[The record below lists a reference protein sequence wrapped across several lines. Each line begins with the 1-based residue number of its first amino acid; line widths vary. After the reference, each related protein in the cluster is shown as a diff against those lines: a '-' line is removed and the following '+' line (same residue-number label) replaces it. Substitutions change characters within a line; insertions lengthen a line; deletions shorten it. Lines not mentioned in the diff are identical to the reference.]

1 MSGSQVVS
9 APADAAVAAPASVDR
24 VNRLWYVDLPVA
36 LDPGAPPVADAFS
49 DGTWTAT
56 WRSIGGLLPP
66 IAFVVGF
73 LAPILWPGM
82 RNVFS
87 ESLVFLLIVVATSFL
102 SGTAGVM
109 LLLGY
114 VCGDLSHDLF
124 NRYGYAG
131 YLGRQLAANVVS
143 YMLLGVATVL
153 IPQLARRLASELSS
167 KLNDDSVRN
176 ATQVAV
182 SAIAAAL
189 LIFLWCQATIVLIRP
204 VFTWA
209 GNSPTTEAVAQ
220 VQRKWTWLVAAAVG
234 AVLLRAVAELLARR
248 MAGWALVNSLQERR
262 WSAPERRGALW
273 RRVPLVIRVLIAAA
287 AVTLLLA
294 GTYVNK
300 FDAGLVFVAVV
311 LLKAW
316 RSGVFGGVPAAWFT
330 TVSKVPALIRFAIAP
345 LLGFVAGWMII
356 RLFWSTGSLRPV
368 MFATFFTV
376 IFFHLLFPGSPS
388 RERTAAMREAS

>member
-1 MSGSQVVS
+1 M
-9 APADAAVAAPASVDR
+9 
-24 VNRLWYVDLPVA
+24 
-36 LDPGAPPVADAFS
+36 
-49 DGTWTAT
+49 
-56 WRSIGGLLPP
+56 
-66 IAFVVGF
+66 
-73 LAPILWPGM
+73 
-82 RNVFS
+82 
-87 ESLVFLLIVVATSFL
+87 
-102 SGTAGVM
+102 
-109 LLLGY
+109 
-114 VCGDLSHDLF
+114 
-124 NRYGYAG
+124 
-131 YLGRQLAANVVS
+131 
-143 YMLLGVATVL
+143 
-153 IPQLARRLASELSS
+153 
-167 KLNDDSVRN
+167 NDDSVRN